1 MSENNNTDRQQA
13 NEGPVLSDKQ
23 NGTQEQTFTQ
33 SATPLPQQPMTG
45 ATNNTVKKGKN
56 KTIWLALLLSYLL

>member
-45 ATNNTVKKGKN
+45 ATNNTVKKAR
-56 KTIWLALLLSYLL
+56 TIWLALLLSYLL